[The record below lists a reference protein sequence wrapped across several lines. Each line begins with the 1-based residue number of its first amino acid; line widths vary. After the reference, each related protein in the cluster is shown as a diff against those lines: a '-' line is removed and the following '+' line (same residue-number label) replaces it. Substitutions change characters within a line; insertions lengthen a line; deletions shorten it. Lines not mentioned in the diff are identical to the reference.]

1 VLQEASMGRIPTVE
15 PEDATAGQRAAHDDG
30 VKRYGRMTNMKRTLL
45 HSLPAF
51 HALMEFYPLADVVEP
66 FLGARAMNVFLHAI
80 SAETDCLVC
89 STYFRRHLIDAG
101 DDPDNLELSEREEL
115 LAEFGRSLS
124 TQNSRVS
131 DDVYARLAA
140 EFTAEQ
146 IVALTAF
153 GAMMVAT
160 NVFNN
165 ALEVDLDEYLE
176 GYRKPG
182 ARAHGAVE

>member
-1 VLQEASMGRIPTVE
+1 MARISTIE
-15 PEDATAGQRAAHDDG
+15 PEDANTEQRAVHDDG

-51 HALMEFYPLADVVEP
+51 HSLMEFYPLASVVAP
-66 FLGARAMNVFLHAI
+66 FLGARATNVFLHAI

-101 DDPDNLELSEREEL
+101 EDPDHLDLSECEKL
-115 LAEFGRSLS
+115 LVEFGRSLS
-124 TQNSRVS
+124 TQTSRVS

-140 EFTAEQ
+140 EFTTEQ

-153 GAMMVAT
+153 GSLMVAT

-182 ARAHGAVE
+182 APAHGAAR

>member
-1 VLQEASMGRIPTVE
+1 MARIPTIE
-15 PEDATAGQRAAHDDG
+15 PEDANAEQRAAHDEG

-51 HALMEFYPLADVVEP
+51 HSLMEFYPLATVVAP
-66 FLGARAMNVFLHAI
+66 FLGARPTNIFLHAV

-101 DDPDNLELSEREEL
+101 EDPDHLDLNEREKL
-115 LAEFGRSLS
+115 LVEFGRSLS
-124 TQNSRVS
+124 AQRSRVS
-131 DDVYARLAA
+131 DDVYARLSA

-146 IVALTAF
+146 IVALTAL

-176 GYRKPG
+176 GYREPG
-182 ARAHGAVE
+182 ARAHGAAG

>member
-1 VLQEASMGRIPTVE
+1 MARIAPVTFEEAPPASRAE
-15 PEDATAGQRAAHDDG
+15 WQRQVAAH
-30 VKRYGRMTNMKRTLL
+30 GRMTNMKRTLL

-51 HALMEFYPLADVVEP
+51 HSLMEFYPLASVVAP
-66 FLGARAMNVFLHAI
+66 FLGARPTNVFLHAI

-101 DDPDNLELSEREEL
+101 DDPDDLDLSEREKL
-115 LAEFGRSLS
+115 LIEFGRSLS
-124 TQNSRVS
+124 AQRSRVS
-131 DDVYARLAA
+131 DAVYARLSA
-140 EFTAEQ
+140 EFTAEE

-165 ALEVDLDEYLE
+165 ALDVDLDEYLE
-176 GYRKPG
+176 GYRKSGSPARG
-182 ARAHGAVE
+182 ATG

>member
-1 VLQEASMGRIPTVE
+1 MARIPTIE
-15 PEDATAGQRAAHDDG
+15 PEDANTEQRAVHDDG

-51 HALMEFYPLADVVEP
+51 HSLMEFYPLASVVAP
-66 FLGARAMNVFLHAI
+66 FLGACPTNVFLHAI

-101 DDPDNLELSEREEL
+101 EDPDHLDLSEREKL
-115 LAEFGRSLS
+115 LVEFGRSLS
-124 TQNSRVS
+124 TQTSRVS

-140 EFTAEQ
+140 EFTTEQ

-153 GAMMVAT
+153 GALMVAT

-182 ARAHGAVE
+182 APAHGVAG

>member
-1 VLQEASMGRIPTVE
+1 MARIRTVE
-15 PEDATAGQRAAHDDG
+15 PEDADQEQLAAHEEG
-30 VKRYGRMTNMKRTLL
+30 VRRYGRMTNMKRTLL

-51 HALMEFYPLADVVEP
+51 HALMEFYPLSDVVVP
-66 FLGARAMNVFLHAI
+66 FLGARPTNVFLHAI

-101 DDPDNLELSEREEL
+101 DDPDHLELSEREEL
-115 LAEFGRSLS
+115 LAEFGRCLS
-124 TQNSRVS
+124 TQRSRVP

-140 EFTAEQ
+140 EFTQEQ

-165 ALEVDLDEYLE
+165 ALEVHLDEYLE

-182 ARAHGAVE
+182 AAAHGATG

>member
-1 VLQEASMGRIPTVE
+1 MARIPTIE
-15 PEDATAGQRAAHDDG
+15 PEDANAEQQAAHDEG
-30 VKRYGRMTNMKRTLL
+30 VQRYGRMTNMKRTLL

-51 HALMEFYPLADVVEP
+51 HALMEFYPLADEVAP
-66 FLGARAMNVFLHAI
+66 FLGERATNIFLHAI

-101 DDPDNLELSEREEL
+101 DDPDALQLSTREEL
-115 LAEFGRSLS
+115 LVEFGRLL
-124 TQNSRVS
+124 TAQNARVP
-131 DDVYARLAA
+131 DDVYTRLAA
-140 EFTAEQ
+140 EFSKEQ

-176 GYRKPG
+176 GYRKTG
-182 ARAHGAVE
+182 AAQQGAPE

>member
-1 VLQEASMGRIPTVE
+1 M
-15 PEDATAGQRAAHDDG
+15 
-30 VKRYGRMTNMKRTLL
+30 
-45 HSLPAF
+45 
-51 HALMEFYPLADVVEP
+51 
-66 FLGARAMNVFLHAI
+66 
-80 SAETDCLVC
+80 
-89 STYFRRHLIDAG
+89 
-101 DDPDNLELSEREEL
+101 
-115 LAEFGRSLS
+115 EFGRSLS
-124 TQNSRVS
+124 TQSSRVS

-165 ALEVDLDEYLE
+165 ALDVDLDEYLE

-182 ARAHGAVE
+182 AAGSGATG

>member
-1 VLQEASMGRIPTVE
+1 MARIPTVE
-15 PEDATAGQRAAHDDG
+15 PDDANEGQLAAHDEG
-30 VKRYGRMTNMKRTLL
+30 VKRYERMTNMKRTLL

-51 HALMEFYPLADVVEP
+51 HALMEFYPLADVVVP
-66 FLGARAMNVFLHAI
+66 FLGARPTNVFLYAI

-101 DDPDNLELSEREEL
+101 DDPDQLELSEREEL
-115 LAEFGRSLS
+115 LTEFGRSLS
-124 TQNSRVS
+124 TQRSRVS

-140 EFTAEQ
+140 EFSAEQ

-153 GAMMVAT
+153 GAMLVAT

-182 ARAHGAVE
+182 ARTHGAPG

>member
-1 VLQEASMGRIPTVE
+1 MARIPTVE
-15 PEDATAGQRAAHDDG
+15 PENADDEQRAAHDHG

-45 HSLPAF
+45 HSLPAY
-51 HALMEFYPLADVVEP
+51 HALMEFYPLAEAVAP
-66 FLGARAMNVFLHAI
+66 FLGARPTNVFLHAI
-80 SAETDCLVC
+80 SAETNCLVC

-101 DDPDNLELSEREEL
+101 DDPDHLDLSEREKL
-115 LAEFGRSLS
+115 LVEFGRSLS
-124 TQNSRVS
+124 TQSSRVS

-165 ALEVDLDEYLE
+165 ALDVDLDEYLE

-182 ARAHGAVE
+182 APAHGATG